1 MEEVNFSVFDS
12 RWWLVFSAPV
22 VSMLLIHV
30 LLLVAARFG
39 VPKAGR
45 DIEAKGLA
53 APAVYGLAVFLG
65 FVLVVL
71 ATGGLPGHS
80 WSMLTAMMIVVAM
93 GVAADAI
100 EIDFNYR
107 LFAQLVAALIIVSG
121 TTVHVTGFGDLFGTG
136 NIVLGKWS
144 ILATLLSTIGLMNAI
159 RLTDTLDGLAA
170 ALTAVSLLLLV
181 GVAVSA
187 SQWRLGFEIAVLC
200 GSVIGIFLY
209 NLSSRGKKYSRR
221 LGGAGCVLAGL
232 LLYWY
237 SAQLAGLPM
246 SPVNPI
252 TMVWIMAVPLLDMAS
267 QMFIRVLQRKSPLY
281 ADRQHW
287 YLFLLDAGYSS
298 AQVVA
303 VISLASLALG
313 LVGLQAAKIGA
324 PESLMLF
331 LFLCLF
337 GANLLALFYPQRLI
351 HMAVRIWPPTGIKCN

>member
-1 MEEVNFSVFDS
+1 MKVSGFDAQ
-12 RWWLVFSAPV
+12 WWLVIGVPV
-22 VSMLLIHV
+22 VSVMSIHA
-30 LLLVAARFG
+30 LLLAAARFG
-39 VPKAGR
+39 VPKSGGDYATR
-45 DIEAKGLA
+45 YLA
-53 APAVYGLAVFLG
+53 TPAVYGPAVFLV

-71 ATGGLPGHS
+71 TTGGLPGNS
-80 WSMLTAMMIVVAM
+80 WSLLAAMFIVVAM
-93 GVAADAI
+93 GVAADVR

-107 LFAQLVAALIIVSG
+107 LFAQLVAALIVVSG
-121 TTVHVTGFGDLFGTG
+121 TTVHVTGFGDLFGSG

-144 ILATLLSTIGLMNAI
+144 ILATLLSAIGLMNAI
-159 RLTDTLDGLAA
+159 RLTDTLDGLPGT
-170 ALTAVSLLLLV
+170 LTIVSLLLLI

-187 SQWRLGFEIAVLC
+187 NEWRLAFEMAILC
-200 GSVIGIFLY
+200 GSVMGIFLF
-209 NLSSRGKKYSRR
+209 NLNPRGKKYSRR

-237 SAQLAGLPM
+237 AAQLAGAPR
-246 SPVNPI
+246 SVVNPI
-252 TMVWIMAVPLLDMAS
+252 TMVWILAVPLLDMAS

-313 LVGLQAAKIGA
+313 LVGLQAGKIGA

-351 HMAVRIWPPTGIKCN
+351 HLAVRIWPPKGVKCN